1 MVPFNH
7 SVEVNMNAT
16 ATVRKWCIPASDR
29 KIVDFPLAVSQ
40 SQQRPWKV
48 CRVTP
53 SRLAQQYHSTK
64 GEGEW
69 IFFLFC
75 GMLAGI
81 VTVPAFA
88 TLFELLNTESLTHF
102 VQMVLH

>member
-1 MVPFNH
+1 
-7 SVEVNMNAT
+7 MNAT
-16 ATVRKWCIPASDR
+16 AIVRKWCIPASDR
-29 KIVDFPLAVSQ
+29 KIVNFPLAVSQ
-40 SQQRPWKV
+40 PRLWQF

-53 SRLAQQYHSTK
+53 SKSD
-64 GEGEW
+64 GEW

-81 VTVPAFA
+81 TTVPAFA

-102 VQMVLH
+102 AQKVLH

>member
-1 MVPFNH
+1 
-7 SVEVNMNAT
+7 MNAT

-40 SQQRPWKV
+40 S
-48 CRVTP
+48 
-53 SRLAQQYHSTK
+53 QQYHSTK

>member
-1 MVPFNH
+1 
-7 SVEVNMNAT
+7 MNAT

-29 KIVDFPLAVSQ
+29 KIVVFPLAVSQ
-40 SQQRPWKV
+40 SEQRPGKIG
-48 CRVTP
+48 
-53 SRLAQQYHSTK
+53 RLIPPKS
-64 GEGEW
+64 EGEW

-75 GMLAGI
+75 GLMASI
-81 VTVPAFA
+81 ATVPAFA